1 MAYTLTDLGVSFTKG
16 RGRNAVALVVSFK
29 EIDRWAKRMQKDT
42 KELWRLS
49 YGRACAG
56 LKKKFIEVMQK
67 SGGV

>member
-1 MAYTLTDLGVSFTKG
+1 MAYTLTDSGVSFTKG

-56 LKKKFIEVMQK
+56 LK
-67 SGGV
+67 